1 METQMPEEYNI
12 RTENDIKKLK
22 LTAEHGL
29 DLERSFV
36 ESDLPPEVEGQ
47 FLDYIKQWEDQYAQR
62 KMTTVGERLGNPT
75 FTRVSDLSA
84 EEVKPALKNAITLL
98 NEQNVKLDT
107 LCEVDDVELY
117 RFITEELLQV
127 EMNDIRIPGM
137 VHGFIYEEFHP
148 NHPYDIKNRC
158 TEILEYIFSDIIK
171 PEELIPW
178 GIPDH
183 LVFNNQSCSKQEFGA
198 RINSFRSLY
207 SKIELHNIDY
217 NSVVLNDNEEEALVV
232 ATVVAFGVN
241 RNNVTVNFNEAIK
254 FSLVYKYDWWEVCEL
269 EIPEDWSKAS

>member
-22 LTAEHGL
+22 LAAEHGL
-29 DLERSFV
+29 DLEKSFTAP
-36 ESDLPPEVEGQ
+36 DLSPEAEGQ
-47 FLDYIKQWEDQYAQR
+47 FLDYIQQWEDQYAQR

-75 FTRVSDLSA
+75 FTSVGDLSA
-84 EEVKPALKNAITLL
+84 EKVSPALENIIALL
-98 NEQNVKLDT
+98 EEHNIKLDT
-107 LCEVDDVELY
+107 LCEVNDVELY

-127 EMNDIRIPGM
+127 EMNDIMIPGM

-158 TEILEYIFSDIIK
+158 TELLEYMFSDVTK
-171 PEELIPW
+171 PEGLIPW

-183 LVFNNQSCSKQEFGA
+183 LLFNNQSCSKQEFGA

-207 SKIELHNIDY
+207 SKIELNSIDY
-217 NSVVLNDNEEEALVV
+217 SSVVLNDNKDEALVV
-232 ATVVAFGVN
+232 ATVVAFGVSS
-241 RNNVTVNFNEAIK
+241 NNVTVDFNEAIK
-254 FSLVYKYDWWEVCEL
+254 FRLVCKYGWWEVSEL
-269 EIPEDWSKAS
+269 EIPEDWSNVL